1 MDSKRAQ
8 EVIRNLSFL
17 LANIKEAPGSFVVRN
32 GALERLSAL
41 SRLMIR
47 PKTRISDALSDDMRF
62 IVMLLSGNLRD
73 SSAALPLSSDSMMT
87 PTHTRRDGIDDSLN
101 LDDSARSS
109 QGTTQL
115 DSHHHQQDDTATA
128 AADGGSCTSQAMTDF
143 PPRGTTSRSTS
154 ATTTTIE
161 SFTTLPPRISPQ
173 DEAFLW
179 ASLVQVARKFDAYL
193 TNIETNAMLSAILAL
208 EPPIESLA
216 KDTRFEKPRAQFS
229 VRYDLAGIEHLCKPL
244 KRSARCLI
252 LWHSRRGGML

>member
-1 MDSKRAQ
+1 
-8 EVIRNLSFL
+8 
-17 LANIKEAPGSFVVRN
+17 
-32 GALERLSAL
+32 
-41 SRLMIR
+41 
-47 PKTRISDALSDDMRF
+47 
-62 IVMLLSGNLRD
+62 
-73 SSAALPLSSDSMMT
+73 
-87 PTHTRRDGIDDSLN
+87 
-101 LDDSARSS
+101 
-109 QGTTQL
+109 
-115 DSHHHQQDDTATA
+115 
-128 AADGGSCTSQAMTDF
+128 MTDF
-143 PPRGTTSRSTS
+143 PPRATTSRSNR
-154 ATTTTIE
+154 ATTTTID
-161 SFTTLPPRISPQ
+161 SLTTLPPRISPQ